1 MSGLAVTSVASR
13 APLARLNPLT
23 KLAVVLTLSVA
34 LLITVD
40 PVTAG
45 TILAVE
51 LLALPL
57 TGLPARALALRLGL
71 LLVLCTSVTII
82 NAVAAPSG
90 GELVIDLGP
99 FELTRDALVTGV
111 SAGMR
116 VYAIA
121 LPGMVLLS
129 TTDPTDLADALA
141 QRLHLPHRFVLGAL
155 AAVRLLTVLSEQWQ
169 SLARARRARGMAT
182 GGSPVAAL
190 RSFPGQVFALLVAAI
205 RRATRMASAMEARG
219 LGVGSQRTWARPSPF
234 GPVDAVVA
242 VATLALAAGA
252 TALAVALGTWRLPF
266 G

>member
-1 MSGLAVTSVASR
+1 MSGLALTTVSSH
-13 APLARLNPLT
+13 APLARLNPVT
-23 KLAVVLTLSVA
+23 KLAVTLTLSVA

-51 LLALPL
+51 LLVLPL
-57 TGLPARALALRLGL
+57 TGLPTRALGVRLGL
-71 LLVLCTSVTII
+71 LLALSTSVTVI
-82 NAVAAPSG
+82 NAMAAAPG
-90 GELVIDLGP
+90 GELLVDLGP
-99 FELTRDALVTGV
+99 VELTRDALVTGV

-116 VYAIA
+116 VYAVA
-121 LPGMVLLS
+121 LPGMVLLA

-141 QRLHLPHRFVLGAL
+141 QRLRLPHRFVLGAL
-155 AAVRLLTVLSEQWQ
+155 AAVRLLTVLSEEWH

-219 LGVGSQRTWARPSPF
+219 LGVGPQRTWARPSPF

-242 VATLALAAGA
+242 GATLALAGGA